1 MGCMWGLLGGGGGD
15 IMDNVLH
22 MQLVGEG
29 DIIFFWESPGEQLF
43 GR

>member
-1 MGCMWGLLGGGGGD
+1 MQLVVGGGGD
-15 IMDNVLH
+15 IMDNGLH

-29 DIIFFWESPGEQLF
+29 DIILFWEPPGEQSF